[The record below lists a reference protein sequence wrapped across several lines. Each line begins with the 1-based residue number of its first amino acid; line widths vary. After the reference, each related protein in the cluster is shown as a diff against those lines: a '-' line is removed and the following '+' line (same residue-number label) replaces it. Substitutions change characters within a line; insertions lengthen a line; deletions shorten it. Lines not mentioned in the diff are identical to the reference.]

1 MLTAVM
7 EPAQRSTSLHN
18 GKGIF
23 MIFRKCDL
31 TAKEKKKA
39 DEIDKCLIIA
49 VRKLKRKKRN
59 EIKLLF
65 FPPKLNRITL
75 QSRALKSQFKEIK
88 FHCRHVYCLH
98 CTSKNRSNESRNYY
112 FRICVRGKV

>member
-7 EPAQRSTSLHN
+7 EPAERSTSLHN

-49 VRKLKRKKRN
+49 VRKLKKKEKKRD
-59 EIKLLF
+59 KTSF
-65 FPPKLNRITL
+65 FPSKIKQNYAT
-75 QSRALKSQFKEIK
+75 KSSIEIP
-88 FHCRHVYCLH
+88 
-98 CTSKNRSNESRNYY
+98 
-112 FRICVRGKV
+112 I